1 MGREQ
6 QFLAR
11 IAAELNA
18 ELLNLDK
25 IYREK
30 ESFRKKYTVID
41 SYLVRA
47 LSSYIADFY
56 GGVERILKI
65 VGEEIDGGLPKS
77 ENWHKQLLT
86 NAHIKVA
93 DRPPLIPDSTY
104 TALLPYLA
112 FRHVFRNAYGFELD
126 RERIQALENNLP
138 GLLDQFSKDIRHFCG
153 WLTSQK

>member
-6 QFLAR
+6 QFLER

-18 ELLNLDK
+18 ELLNL
-25 IYREK
+25 EK
-30 ESFRKKYTVID
+30 VYHEKQSFQKKYAVLD
-41 SYLVRA
+41 SHLVRA

-65 VGEEIDGGLPKS
+65 VSEEIDGGLPKS
-77 ENWHKQLLT
+77 ESWHKQLLA

-93 DRPPLIPDSTY
+93 DRPPVISDSTHD
-104 TALLPYLA
+104 ALLPYLA

-126 RERIQALENNLP
+126 KERIQSLDNNLP
-138 GLLDQFSKDIRHFCG
+138 DLLDRFSKDIRHFCDS
-153 WLTSQK
+153 LTSQQ